1 MELGISS
8 LGHIIEMGLNGKFK
22 NLFELQLKA
31 SEKCLNFAEQNG
43 IKIIELVLEPPEVF
57 NDEHRQK
64 FIDLVNLY
72 SLKKQIHSPFVDV
85 NLCSNNY
92 HISNASIESYSET
105 VNICNDIGVKMMT
118 IHPGIA
124 NFLLP
129 SIREFNKRHLKH
141 AIFRLLNYAMNENL
155 MICLENMPQNTNI
168 MTDNKNIEEV
178 FSIIGRED
186 LFFTYDTSHFYT
198 CDGDV
203 EQLWLKFHNSIK
215 NVHIVDNFSKTTDT
229 HPPLGT
235 GKIDFKEIFDVIKK
249 YNYKG
254 PLIIELSDAKS
265 LNQSINFINK
275 FL

>member
-1 MELGISS
+1 MELGIST
-8 LGHIIEMGLNGKFK
+8 LGHIIEIGLNGKFK

-31 SEKCLNFAEQNG
+31 SEESLNFAEHFG
-43 IKIIELVLEPPEVF
+43 INIIELVIDPPDVF
-57 NDEHRQK
+57 NQENRQK
-64 FIDLVNLY
+64 FIDLVNSY
-72 SLKKQIHSPFVDV
+72 SLEKQVHGPFIDINLSSHNNRISEASIQSYIESV
-85 NLCSNNY
+85 NL
-92 HISNASIESYSET
+92 
-105 VNICNDIGVKMMT
+105 CNDIGVKMMT

-124 NFLLP
+124 NLLLP

-141 AIFRLLNYAMNENL
+141 SILRLLNYAMNENL
-155 MICLENMPQNTNI
+155 MICLENMPQNTHI
-168 MTDNKNIEEV
+168 MTDNKNIEEI
-178 FSIIGRED
+178 FNIIGRKD
-186 LFFTYDTSHFYT
+186 LFLTYDTSHFYT

-203 EQLWLKFHNSIK
+203 KNLWLKFHSSIK
-215 NVHIVDNFSKTTDT
+215 NVHLVDNFSKITDT

-254 PLIIELSDAKS
+254 PLIIELSNAKS

>member
-1 MELGISS
+1 MELGIST
-8 LGHIIEMGLNGKFK
+8 LGHLIEIGLNGKFK

-31 SEKCLNFAEQNG
+31 SEECLNFAEQHG

-64 FIDLVNLY
+64 FIDLINSY
-72 SLKKQIHSPFVDV
+72 SLEKQVHGPFIDI
-85 NLCSNNY
+85 NLSSHNNR
-92 HISNASIESYSET
+92 ISEASIESYIES
-105 VNICNDIGVKMMT
+105 VKLCNDIGVKMMT
-118 IHPGIA
+118 IHPGLG

-129 SIREFNKRHLKH
+129 SIRQINRIQLKH
-141 AIFRLLNYAMNENL
+141 AIFRLLDYTINENL
-155 MICLENMPQNTNI
+155 MICLENMPQNTHM

-178 FSIIGRED
+178 FSMIGRKD
-186 LFFTYDTSHFYT
+186 LFLTYDTSHFYT

-203 EQLWLKFHNSIK
+203 QHLWLTIHNSIK
-215 NVHIVDNFSKTTDT
+215 NVHLVDNFSKITDT

-235 GKIDFKEIFDVIKK
+235 GKINFKEIFDVIKK